1 MSLELLVTLEEKIQS
16 TLETMELL
24 NLELEEERERNQA
37 LQTENNQLLSEKQ
50 AWHDKVVGLVDL
62 LREDKET
69 ITNS

>member
-16 TLETMELL
+16 TLENMELL
-24 NLELEEERERNQA
+24 NLELEEEKERNQA
-37 LQTENNQLLSEKQ
+37 LQAENNQLLSEKQ